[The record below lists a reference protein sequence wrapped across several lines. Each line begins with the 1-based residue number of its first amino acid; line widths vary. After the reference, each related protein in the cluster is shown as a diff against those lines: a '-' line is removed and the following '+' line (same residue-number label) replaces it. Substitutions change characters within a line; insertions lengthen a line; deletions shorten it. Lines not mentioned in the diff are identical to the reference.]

1 MNVSLTGYR
10 NLFVGYL
17 RPQRLRVALLSA
29 LLLGGIGLELLN
41 PQILR
46 SFIDMAAQGSAI
58 AQLTRAALLF
68 IGIAL
73 IQQLVSV
80 TATYVSQNVGWTA
93 TNALRADLIA
103 HCLGLDMAFHK
114 AHTPGELIERVDGDV
129 TALATFFSQFVI
141 LVLGNGLLL
150 IGVLA
155 LLFREDW
162 RVGVALSLF
171 AVVALL
177 VLNRSRNFA
186 VPQMTAER
194 AASADLF
201 GFLEERLAGMDDIR
215 ANGAG
220 AHVMNGFYRV
230 GRELFTKGRRAGIQG
245 AGIWSITMALFAV
258 GYTIAL
264 GMGAY
269 LYQAGVITIGTV
281 YLFFQYTELLRR
293 PLEQIS
299 NQLRDFQKASAGVER
314 ITKLAAFAP
323 TVLDGPG
330 AAFPA
335 GALEVTFDAVSFG
348 YDDESP
354 LSVASRLS
362 QVATHEHTQQVLA
375 NQQQATDHR
384 PRTTD
389 HGLVLDDI
397 TFTLAPGR
405 VLGLLGRTGS
415 GKTTLTRLLF
425 RLYDVSAGA
434 IRLSGVDLRA
444 ARLADLRTR
453 VGIVTQDVQ
462 LFQSTVRDNL
472 TLFDPTIADE
482 TIVGTL
488 ADLGLKP
495 WFDSLTDGLDTELGV
510 GGGGLSAGESQLLAF
525 ARVFLQDPGLV
536 ILDEASS
543 RLDPATERLIERA
556 VDKLMANR
564 TGIIIAHRLATVQR
578 ADEIMIL
585 ERGRIAEHGPRA
597 ALAGDPDSRFAA
609 LMRVGMAEVLA

>member
-1 MNVSLTGYR
+1 MNVSLTGHR
-10 NLFVGYL
+10 NLFIGYL
-17 RPQRLRVALLSA
+17 RLQRLRVVLLSA

-58 AQLTRAALLF
+58 ARLTRAALLF

-80 TATYVSQNVGWTA
+80 VATYVSQNVGWTA

-220 AHVMNGFYRV
+220 PHVMNGFYRV

-245 AGIWSITMALFAV
+245 AGIWSISMGLFAV

-299 NQLRDFQKASAGVER
+299 NQLREFQKASAGVER

-335 GALEVTFDAVSFG
+335 GALEVTFDTVSFA
-348 YDDESP
+348 YADERP
-354 LSVASRLS
+354 K
-362 QVATHEHTQQVLA
+362 TKDEKPTQTTESHVHSSFVL
-375 NQQQATDHR
+375 R
-384 PRTTD
+384 PSSD
-389 HGLVLDDI
+389 IVLDDI
-397 TFTLAPGR
+397 SFTLAPGR

-425 RLYDVSAGA
+425 RLYDPSAGA
-434 IRLSGVDLRA
+434 IQLSGVDLRA
-444 ARLADLRTR
+444 ARLADLRAR

-462 LFQSTVRDNL
+462 LFQATVRDNL
-472 TLFDPTIADE
+472 TLFDRTIADE
-482 TIVGTL
+482 TIVRTL

-495 WFDSLTDGLDTELGV
+495 WLDSLADSLDTELGV
-510 GGGGLSAGESQLLAF
+510 GGAGLSAGESQLLAF
-525 ARVFLQDPGLV
+525 ARAFLQDPGLV

-585 ERGRIAEHGPRA
+585 ERGRVAEHGPRA
-597 ALAGDPDSRFAA
+597 ALAGDPGSRFAA